1 MSVSF
6 EDVVWTLVFLFSV
19 RCGCWLL
26 REWSVVRG
34 ARLGGS
40 RLVKGAAGAALYSL
54 DVPPVGRRPC
64 RTRPGTGRTVRGVAL
79 LSCAVRVRSVVW
91 RDAAGVVFARVYG
104 PGSVAGAWALGARVA
119 ARPR

>member
-1 MSVSF
+1 MSGPS
-6 EDVVWTLVFLFSV
+6 
-19 RCGCWLL
+19 RA
-26 REWSVVRG
+26 RARG

-64 RTRPGTGRTVRGVAL
+64 RTRPGTGRTVRGVTL

-91 RDAAGVVFARVYG
+91 RDAAGVVFARVSG
-104 PGSVAGAWALGARVA
+104 PGSGARVGPWRVGPRVA
-119 ARPR
+119 ARGPPAARPR